1 MKKSDQDVDAV
12 HVRRCCSRCKDSK
25 NSGLEVKRSQKSVK
39 TKIFKKVLKKFGRKG
54 KRSNFAIANEADSRA
69 RMTPWLSW

>member
-1 MKKSDQDVDAV
+1 MLTRCVCADAV
-12 HVRRCCSRCKDSK
+12 HGVKIVK

-39 TKIFKKVLKKFGRKG
+39 NKKFQKKVLKNLVGKE